1 MIINRN
7 DLDWA
12 EVLLEDFNRAR
23 ALTVYLM
30 VKYSEWDQ
38 LINLDCDPSGYLAH
52 SQLDF
57 RKDYQAT
64 NLFRKCADL
73 PSSYD
78 TKQEAIKAFWLAED
92 MCSRTNR
99 RLYPLMKSLN
109 GVHHYGVPVW
119 IQEFT
124 KDWQKEIK
132 TLLGPIPNSLEIKF
146 SSGSTFDDR
155 RYITVMDKISSRPT
169 CTSSAYELIEPFWSR
184 TLWSRS
190 LCEEVPNRSS
200 PRIIRGNRF
209 TTVPK
214 TAKTDRGICVEP
226 SLNVTHQLGVG
237 SVIRKRLRSDGIDLK
252 FGQSH
257 HRKLVAEASLTLGLA
272 TIDLSMASD
281 TVSLGLVEL
290 LFPPLWLELLSS
302 LRSPET
308 YIEGSW
314 HKNAKFSSMG
324 NGFTFELETL
334 IFYSLAKVIGK
345 SFGIDKSDI
354 SVYGDD
360 IIVPVPM
367 AAKLL
372 EALAYFGF
380 TPNVKKTYVGDVPFR
395 ESCGEDYF
403 NGVPVRGH
411 YVEKIPTNPLE
422 WTSLAN
428 GLRRMARYDLS
439 IHGDLHTYTR
449 SWLRCQNHI
458 PTNYKCFGPVHL
470 GDTVIHTDDTTW
482 WSTRSKS
489 NIHELRVIRPIFSD
503 DSYSHVD
510 KRCWTRGSILS
521 AIALG
526 SLKGSG
532 LRHKL
537 KKDGT
542 YRAIPTQFVK
552 SRASVT
558 GWKTSWV
565 SLSHS
570 NAYPAWVVNPSFG
583 FRKDPKTKE
592 WACVPA

>member
-23 ALTVYLM
+23 ALTVHLLL
-30 VKYSEWDQ
+30 KYQEWDQ
-38 LINLDCDPSGYLAH
+38 LINLDCDPSRYL
-52 SQLDF
+52 SYMTEEF
-57 RKDYQAT
+57 RRDYQAT

-78 TKQEAIKAFWLAED
+78 TKAEAIKSFYRAEE
-92 MCSRTNR
+92 MCERTNR
-99 RLYPLMKSLN
+99 RLYPIMMALS
-109 GVHHYGVPVW
+109 GVHHYGVPQWVLNFVEKW
-119 IQEFT
+119 
-124 KDWQKEIK
+124 KKNIK
-132 TLLGPIPNSLEIKF
+132 HILGPIPNELKIKF

-155 RYITVMDKISSRPT
+155 RFITVMDKISSRPT
-169 CTSSAYELIEPFWSR
+169 CTSVAYSIIEPSWSK

-190 LCEEVPNRSS
+190 LCEEVPYRSM
-200 PRIIRGNRF
+200 PRFVRGNRF

-252 FGQSH
+252 FGQTL
-257 HRKLVAEASLTLGLA
+257 HRKLVAEASLTLDLA

-281 TVSLGLVEL
+281 TVAYNLVKLLLPDLWFEL
-290 LFPPLWLELLSS
+290 LDS

-308 YIEGSW
+308 RIERRW
-314 HKNAKFSSMG
+314 HRNAKFSSMG

-334 IFYSLAKVIGK
+334 IFYSLCKTIAAEE
-345 SFGIDKSDI
+345 GISKKDVK
-354 SVYGDD
+354 VYGDD
-360 IIVPVPM
+360 IIVPTSISSKV
-367 AAKLL
+367 LD
-372 EALAYFGF
+372 ALQYFGF
-380 TPNVKKTYVGDVPFR
+380 TPNKSKTYTGDVPFR

-428 GLRRMARYDLS
+428 GIRRMARHDLNTY
-439 IHGDLHTYTR
+439 GDLNTYTR

-458 PTNYKCFGPVHL
+458 PTSYKCFGPVHL
-470 GDTVIHTDDTTW
+470 GDSVIHTSDTAW
-482 WSTRSKS
+482 WSTRERGFV
-489 NIHELRVIRPIFSD
+489 HELRVLRPIFTG

-521 AIALG
+521 AISLG
-526 SLKGSG
+526 SLKGAG
-532 LRHKL
+532 LIHDN

-542 YRAIPTQFVK
+542 TKVRTGTFVK
-552 SRASVT
+552 SRATVQ
-558 GWKTSWV
+558 GWKTHWV
-565 SLSHS
+565 TYSVS
-570 NAYPAWVVNPSFG
+570 NDYPNWIVKACFG
-583 FRKDPKTKE
+583 FRKDSKGS
-592 WACVPA
+592 WVAA